1 MAEVA
6 KEKWLP
12 RGVHGGAAPAAFQTA
27 VNDAVKFFMGDK
39 STENFANALVQAT
52 ETGQETIGRLDFIGQ
67 KIKMEK
73 PEIPRGAPSQ
83 YVKEISGA
91 GKLSLNFHFRPGGTQ
106 LDDKA
111 LADLDSLVEL
121 LANPT
126 YQQRRLLVFGFSDSA
141 GNAGRNLTLSKA
153 RAKAVAEQLQMRGI
167 APSLVNGYGK
177 DLPVAPN
184 NNADGREQNRRRK
197 AWLR

>member
-1 MAEVA
+1 MTDFA
-6 KEKWLP
+6 KDKLLA
-12 RGVHGGAAPAAFQTA
+12 GCVHGEAAPAAFQTA
-27 VNDAVKFFMGDK
+27 LNDAVKSFMVDK
-39 STENFANALVQAT
+39 NTENFANALVQAT

-111 LADLDSLVEL
+111 LAGFVNLIELV
-121 LANPT
+121 ANQKK
-126 YQQRRLLVFGFSDSA
+126 YHRRP
-141 GNAGRNLTLSKA
+141 R
-153 RAKAVAEQLQMRGI
+153 
-167 APSLVNGYGK
+167 
-177 DLPVAPN
+177 
-184 NNADGREQNRRRK
+184 
-197 AWLR
+197 